1 MLILCYNEIKILL
14 EAFELMKVAIVMG
27 SDSDWSVMKSAV
39 DFLRSFDIEF
49 EVTVASA
56 HRTPKRVQE
65 FVESAQKSGT
75 KVFIAAA
82 GCAAHLAGVVAS
94 YTVCPVIGVPIN
106 SEPFKGLDSLL
117 STVQMPPGIPVA
129 TMAVNG
135 AKNAAIF
142 AIEILAISDEN
153 IRQKLIDYRADMEAE
168 VEKKAANIEKLF

>member
-1 MLILCYNEIKILL
+1 
-14 EAFELMKVAIVMG
+14 MG

-39 DFLRSFDIEF
+39 ELLKSFEIEFDI
-49 EVTVASA
+49 TVASA

-65 FVESAQKSGT
+65 FVESSQKSGT

-82 GCAAHLAGVVAS
+82 GCAAHLAGVISS
-94 YTVCPVIGVPIN
+94 YTICPVIGVPIS
-106 SEPFKGLDSLL
+106 SEPFKGWDSLL

-142 AIEILAISDEN
+142 AVEILATGDGS
-153 IRQKLIDYRADMEAE
+153 IRQKLIDYRTKMAAE
-168 VEKKAANIEKLF
+168 VEKKAANIKELANSI